1 MSGAAYG
8 WWACFTSGCVVT
20 TVVCGCVQVTYLV
33 EGFLDKNKDLLYH
46 GLSAAMF
53 ACERKLLKE
62 LFEEGNPE
70 NISRKRPPTA
80 GSQFKTSVTHL
91 IRSMMEKNPNYI
103 RCIKVSSFSP
113 QHLGRGLCT
122 VCTVCVVCPM
132 CMCAVCSVCT
142 VCTVCVLCVLCVL
155 CVYCVCT
162 VCVLCVLRVCCVC
175 CVCCVCAVCTVCTV
189 CAVCIVCAVVWH
201 L

>member
-1 MSGAAYG
+1 
-8 WWACFTSGCVVT
+8 
-20 TVVCGCVQVTYLV
+20 VTYLV

-103 RCIKVSSFSP
+103 RCIKPNEKQEAARFTESLIRHQVRY
-113 QHLGRGLCT
+113 LG
-122 VCTVCVVCPM
+122 
-132 CMCAVCSVCT
+132 
-142 VCTVCVLCVLCVL
+142 
-155 CVYCVCT
+155 
-162 VCVLCVLRVCCVC
+162 
-175 CVCCVCAVCTVCTV
+175 
-189 CAVCIVCAVVWH
+189 
-201 L
+201 